1 MEILQRGSHPGW
13 QHLNCQQ
20 GEAGGSCD
28 EAWSALSLRQ
38 EWMDFSAAQQPLDT
52 KKLVAFMRSVKSGQD
67 LSGLGYKSDRSK
79 TFCETL
85 KKFAN
90 EHLAKLAAGKF
101 KSPEALLGSVC
112 GGAPDG
118 NTMKA
123 LFETFFAGIKLLN
136 AAKKCCGIL
145 QPTAFQSCLRRA
157 RQARPFPVPAGMN
170 TLYSL
175 NTKLER

>member
-1 MEILQRGSHPGW
+1 MDQGWKSYKGVRTLVGNISIASKVKQEEAATKPGVPSRFVRNGW
-13 QHLNCQQ
+13 TSVQH
-20 GEAGGSCD
+20 S
-28 EAWSALSLRQ
+28 SR
-38 EWMDFSAAQQPLDT
+38 
-52 KKLVAFMRSVKSGQD
+52 LVAFMRSLKSGQD

-101 KSPEALLGSVC
+101 NSPEALLGRVC

-123 LFETFFAGIKLLN
+123 LFETFFAGIKMLN

-145 QPTAFQSCLRRA
+145 QPTACRSCLRRA
-157 RQARPFPVPAGMN
+157 RRARPFPVPAGMN